1 MLPTFVI
8 GLREGMEAALI
19 VGIVGAFFRREGR
32 RDALRFMWLG
42 VGVAV
47 ALCVAIAVGLQ
58 LLDDDLPQQQ
68 QEGLE
73 TVVAAVAVAMVTF
86 MILWM
91 RRHGRGLAG
100 ELRQSAAGAL
110 ARGSMWALVGMAFF
124 AVIREGIE
132 TSVFLLAAFQASG
145 DAVSAG
151 VGATAGV
158 LIAAA
163 LGYGIYSGGVRI
175 NLARFFRVTGA
186 ALVLVAAGL
195 VMSAVHTAHEATW
208 LNSLQGRAVD
218 LSWLVRP
225 GTVLSSL
232 LTGVLGLQPRP
243 TVGEAAAYL
252 VYAIPMLVIVLWPRQ
267 LRLRLRPKTGAAVG
281 LGMVFLVP
289 IVLLA
294 AGCGSGG
301 GSTSAAPGT
310 RTLSVKLTDDGCSP
324 AELKVPAGPV
334 TFRVS
339 NGGTSKVTELELKSS
354 SGIIL
359 GERENIVAGIDGS
372 FSLNLEPGRYVL
384 SCPNGDR
391 EDNGTVLVTG
401 KSPPS
406 TSQVD
411 TQLVSQAV
419 TGYRTYVK
427 TQTAQLLA
435 GTRRFID
442 ALQDGDVAKAKEL
455 YAPTRFHYEAI
466 EPVAESFGDLDPEID
481 ARVDDVAGSV
491 KWTGF
496 HRIEKTLWEQRTTA
510 GTEPYAAKLLDDV
523 TELHRRVGTLDV
535 QPAQL
540 ANGAV
545 ELLNEVAGSKIT
557 GEEDRYSHT
566 DLSDFAGNLEGARR
580 AFDLLRPVLVSGG
593 STKLASTIDE
603 RFDAVSRSLDRYRLA
618 GGGYA
623 AYGALDAADRRKL
636 AQQVDA
642 LAEPLST
649 VAAKVA
655 G

>member
-1 MLPTFVI
+1 VI

-19 VGIVGAFFRREGR
+19 VGIIGAFLRQEGR

-42 VGVAV
+42 VALAV

-58 LLDDDLPQQQ
+58 LLNDDLPQQQ

-91 RRHGRGLAG
+91 RRHARGLAG
-100 ELRQSAAGAL
+100 ELRESAASAL
-110 ARGSMWALVGMAFF
+110 ARGSLWALVGMAFF

-145 DAVSAG
+145 DALSAG
-151 VGATAGV
+151 IGATTGV
-158 LIAAA
+158 LIAAG
-163 LGYGIYSGGVRI
+163 LGYGIYRGGVRI
-175 NLARFFRVTGA
+175 NLARFFKVTGV

-225 GTVLSSL
+225 GTVESSL
-232 LTGVLGLQPRP
+232 LTGVLGLQPEP

-252 VYAIPMLVIVLWPRQ
+252 LYAIPMLVIVLWPRQ
-267 LRLRLRPKTGAAVG
+267 LKLRLRPKSSTAVG
-281 LGMVFLVP
+281 LGMVCLVP
-289 IVLLA
+289 LVLLA
-294 AGCGSGG
+294 AGCGGGSGG
-301 GSTSAAPGT
+301 GSKSAAPGAH
-310 RTLSVKLTDDGCSP
+310 TLSVELTEDGCSP
-324 AELKVPAGPV
+324 SKLSVPSGPV
-334 TFRVS
+334 TFQVS
-339 NGGTSKVTELELKSS
+339 NGGTSKVTELELKSE

-372 FSLNLEPGRYVL
+372 FSLNLKPGRYIL
-384 SCPNGDR
+384 SCPNGDD
-391 EDNGTVLVTG
+391 ENDGSVVVTG
-401 KSPPS
+401 KALPS

-411 TQLVSQAV
+411 TKLVSQAV

-427 TQTAQLLA
+427 GQTAQLLA
-435 GTRRFID
+435 GTREFVD
-442 ALQDGDVAKAKEL
+442 ALQAGDLAKAKRL

-481 ARVDDVAGSV
+481 ARVNDVAGSA

-496 HRIEKTLWEQRTTA
+496 HRIEKTLWEKQTTA
-510 GTEPYAAKLLDDV
+510 GTGPYATKLLDDV

-593 STKLASTIDE
+593 SGELASTIDT
-603 RFDAVSRSLDRYRLA
+603 RFDTVSQSLGRYKLA

-623 AYGALDAADRRKL
+623 TYGALDAADRRKL